1 MEKYVCK
8 ASLVPRAL
16 LFSGQ
21 FDFRIAQKH
30 YIMNDAVEAS
40 FYEMTTIYYTKI
52 DAHFLKIGLK
62 CSFGLNKNFVLFCF
76 LEQIHCK
83 QKKNS

>member
-8 ASLVPRAL
+8 ASLVPWAL

-40 FYEMTTIYYTKI
+40 YEKI
-52 DAHFLKIGLK
+52 NAHFLKMVLK
-62 CSFGLNKNFVLFCF
+62 CSFRLDKNFVLLCF
-76 LEQIHCK
+76 LELHVYDW
-83 QKKNS
+83 